1 MHYLLLTLALMPGYQ
16 GGNIQHPL
24 TNITEEITDSL
35 EKLFSDYQEWRLTA
49 YPEWASNQAIPGYN
63 HLVEDFSMEA
73 IRAKADMCK
82 QFLARSRKLESEN
95 TVTQSYQ
102 NYFEVKIFRIA

>member
-16 GGNIQHPL
+16 GENIQHPL
-24 TNITEEITDSL
+24 TNITGEVTDSL

-49 YPEWASNQAIPGYN
+49 YPEWASNQDIPGYS

-73 IRAKADMCK
+73 IRAKADICK
-82 QFLARSRKLESEN
+82 QFLDRSKKLEAEN
-95 TVTQSYQ
+95 TMTRSYQ
-102 NYFEVKIFRIA
+102 NYFEVKNFCQ

>member
-1 MHYLLLTLALMPGYQ
+1 MRALVLLLSVSLCRGETPLGSALQTNDTLDTVFSEYFQ
-16 GGNIQHPL
+16 W
-24 TNITEEITDSL
+24 
-35 EKLFSDYQEWRLTA
+35 KLKT
-49 YPEWASNQAIPGYN
+49 YPEWATLEGLGDYN
-63 HLVEDFSMEA
+63 NLVEDFSMEA

-82 QFLARSRKLESEN
+82 QFLERSRKLEAEN